1 MVGGE
6 DTTSMDS
13 LADNGRLFKIGVVY
27 FALFLA
33 HSIWRITLHNNAANN
48 FGLSESQI
56 GYVLSATY
64 IPGIFAFSIGL
75 VARELQL
82 YKLIVFAALALAVG
96 MFLVSS
102 TVELAVLV
110 FSALLIAFGFT
121 FFYTVANSAC
131 LLSSEGDRAS
141 YDLGR
146 LKSLG
151 PLAGFFAAI
160 IVLFL
165 FAPAVWTQWSSLLDL
180 SNPIGTLE
188 ELIAKTQSAPE
199 VDARILRDLLVT
211 LSVLL
216 VLLGIY
222 VSYGI
227 RLSRVGR
234 TYGRFNIRR
243 KLLPYYVLNFLAG
256 CRSGIF
262 QTFALFV
269 MVKHYHLPVSGTAI
283 LVMTAHMCSFLGY
296 RWVGMMLRRF
306 SHGLVLTFIYAVVAL
321 NFVGFWV
328 LTSGAFDLGQGAVL
342 GLGGLFLIDSFFFGA
357 SVVTD
362 SHLKSTSE
370 PRDFIGDIGAGMT
383 MFSVA
388 AGLMSVVGSLLWE
401 PLGSKAFLLG
411 TMICLLAMVLSH
423 VAMGSRKAVVKT

>member
-1 MVGGE
+1 MAGE
-6 DTTSMDS
+6 ADTTSTENLPVD
-13 LADNGRLFKIGVVY
+13 GRLFKIGVVY

-75 VARELQL
+75 VARGLQL

-96 MFLVSS
+96 MFMVSS
-102 TVELAVLV
+102 TVELTVLV

-131 LLSSEGDRAS
+131 LLGSEGDRAS

-160 IVLFL
+160 IVLIL
-165 FAPAVWTQWSSLLDL
+165 FAPAVLIQWSSLLDF
-180 SNPIGTLE
+180 SDPVRTLQ

-199 VDARILRDLLVT
+199 VDALILRNLLVT
-211 LSVLL
+211 LSVFL
-216 VLLGIY
+216 VLLGVY

-234 TYGRFNIRR
+234 TFGRFNIRR
-243 KLLPYYVLNFLAG
+243 SLFSYYALNFLAG
-256 CRSGIF
+256 SRSGIF

-283 LVMTAHMCSFLGY
+283 LVMAAHMCSFLGY

-306 SHGLVLTFIYAVVAL
+306 SHRLVLTLIYAVVAL
-321 NFVGFWV
+321 NFIGFWL
-328 LTSGAFDLGQGAVL
+328 LTSGTYDLGQGAVL

-362 SHLKSTSE
+362 SHLKLTSE

-383 MFSVA
+383 MFSIA

-411 TMICLLAMVLSH
+411 TMTCLLAVAVGQLS
-423 VAMGSRKAVVKT
+423 MSSRKTVD

>member
-1 MVGGE
+1 MAGEAGG
-6 DTTSMDS
+6 TSIDN
-13 LADNGRLFKIGVVY
+13 LPVNGRLLKIGIVY

-75 VARELQL
+75 VARGLQL
-82 YKLIVFAALALAVG
+82 YKLIVFASLALAVG

-102 TVELAVLV
+102 TVQLEVLV

-131 LLSSEGDRAS
+131 LLGSEDDRAA

-160 IVLFL
+160 IVLVL
-165 FAPAVWTQWSSLLDL
+165 FAPAVLSQWSSLLDFA
-180 SNPIGTLE
+180 NPVGMLE

-199 VDARILRDLLVT
+199 VDAMILRNLLVT

-216 VLLGIY
+216 LLLGIY

-243 KLLPYYVLNFLAG
+243 KLFPYYALNFLAG
-256 CRSGIF
+256 SRSGIF

-283 LVMTAHMCSFLGY
+283 LVMAAHMCSFLGY

-306 SHGLVLTFIYAVVAL
+306 SHNHVLTLIYGVVAL
-321 NFVGFWV
+321 NFVGFWA
-328 LTSGAFDLGQGAVL
+328 LTSDTYDLGQGTVL
-342 GLGGLFLIDSFFFGA
+342 GLAGLFLIDSFFFGA

-362 SHLKSTSE
+362 SHLKLTSE
-370 PRDFIGDIGAGMT
+370 PKDLIGDIGAGMT
-383 MFSVA
+383 MFSIA
-388 AGLMSVVGSLLWE
+388 AGLMSVVGSMLWE
-401 PLGSKAFLLG
+401 PLGNKAFLLG
-411 TMICLLAMVLSH
+411 SMTCLLAMVLGH
-423 VAMGSRKAVVKT
+423 MTIGLRKAAG